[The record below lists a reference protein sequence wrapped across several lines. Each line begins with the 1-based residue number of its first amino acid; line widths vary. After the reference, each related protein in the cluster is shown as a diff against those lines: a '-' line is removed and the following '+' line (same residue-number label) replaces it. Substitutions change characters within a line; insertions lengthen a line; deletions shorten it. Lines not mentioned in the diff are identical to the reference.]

1 MLLELNIKD
10 FAIIDSLSITFGP
23 GLNVFTGAT
32 GAGKSIIMDA
42 LSLIL
47 GDRAS
52 NDVIRSSTEE
62 AQVEAMFD
70 VSSCPAVIDALESCG
85 MDCSGELVIKRV
97 IQRAGKNRVY
107 INGGLA
113 TLSTLAD
120 IGRRL
125 IDVCGQSEHQTLTRA
140 HEQLEMLDSFGA
152 PGALRG
158 EMREAHRAYSS
169 VKKGLDSLI
178 EESRT
183 SRERKDLLCFQLK
196 EISDADPL
204 PGEDVEL
211 KAEKDRLQ
219 NAEKIKGAV
228 AGAEAAIYSESGSA
242 AERLGAA
249 VKALRE
255 ISAYDQRI
263 AKTVEALESS
273 LFAVEDAASF
283 LRGYSEF
290 AEADPDGL
298 ERAVARLEA
307 LGRLKKKYGPALEDV
322 MEKKR
327 SIEKELSGAED
338 IEERIKGLS
347 CELARAQ
354 GKASEAA
361 RSLTAARK
369 KGAAALEKEIEA
381 ELSGLGMKGASFKVA
396 IETDPESFNERG
408 SDRVSFLISPNPGEE
423 IRPLARI
430 ASGGELSRI
439 MLAMK
444 SVSRAGRV
452 PTLVFDEI
460 DAGVGG
466 AVAQVMGL
474 KLKEAARANQV
485 ICITHMPQIA
495 AFADTHFSVSKSVR
509 DGRTVTAVAE
519 LKGDERVGELSTML
533 GGLSVTDTTIRHAG
547 ELIAAAGNLA
557 SKKKP
562 AENRQKRRQ
571 G

>member
-10 FAIIDSLSITFGP
+10 FAIIDRLSITFGP
-23 GLNVFTGAT
+23 GLNIFTGST
-32 GAGKSIIMDA
+32 GAGKSIIMEA

-52 NDVIRSSTEE
+52 NDVIRSSMEE

-120 IGRRL
+120 IGGRL

-140 HEQLEMLDSFGA
+140 QEQLEMLDSFGA

-158 EMREAHRAYSS
+158 EMREAYQACSS
-169 VKKGLDSLI
+169 VKRGLDSLI
-178 EESRT
+178 EESKT
-183 SRERKDLLCFQLK
+183 SRERKDLLSFQLK

-204 PGEDVEL
+204 PGEDVDL
-211 KAEKDRLQ
+211 KCEKDRLQ
-219 NAEKIKGAV
+219 NAGKIKGAV

-255 ISAYDQRI
+255 ISAYDRRI

-283 LRGYSEF
+283 LRGYSES

-298 ERAVARLEA
+298 ERAAARLDL
-307 LGRLKKKYGPALEDV
+307 LGRLKKKYGPTLEEV
-322 MEKKR
+322 MERKR
-327 SIEKELSGAED
+327 YIEKDLSGAED
-338 IEERIKGLS
+338 LDERIKGLS
-347 CELARAQ
+347 SEFARAQ
-354 GKASEAA
+354 SRAKEAA
-361 RSLTAARK
+361 LALTLTRK
-369 KGAAALEKEIEA
+369 KSAAVLEKEIEA

-408 SDRVSFLISPNPGEE
+408 SDRVGFLISPNPGEE
-423 IRPLARI
+423 IKPLAKI

-439 MLAMK
+439 MLAIK
-444 SVSRAGRV
+444 RVSRAGRA

-466 AVAQVMGL
+466 AVAQIMGL
-474 KLKEAARANQV
+474 KLKEVAGANQV

-495 AFADTHFSVSKSVR
+495 AFADTHFSVSKSAR
-509 DGRTVTAVAE
+509 DNRTVTSVTE
-519 LKGDERVGELSTML
+519 LKGDERVGELSEML
-533 GGLSVTDTTIRHAG
+533 GGLSVTETTIRHAG
-547 ELIAAAGNLA
+547 ELIAAAGDLA

-562 AENRQKRRQ
+562 AGSRQ
-571 G
+571 GRRHG

>member
-23 GLNVFTGAT
+23 GLNIFTGAT

-85 MDCSGELVIKRV
+85 MGCSGELVIKRV

-158 EMREAHRAYSS
+158 EMREAHQAYSC
-169 VKKGLDSLI
+169 VKRGLDSLI
-178 EESRT
+178 EESKT
-183 SRERKDLLCFQLK
+183 SRERKDLLSFQLK

-204 PGEDVEL
+204 PGEDAEL

-283 LRGYSEF
+283 LRGYSES

-298 ERAVARLEA
+298 ERAVARLEI

-327 SIEKELSGAED
+327 SIEKDLSGAED
-338 IEERIKGLS
+338 IEERIKVLS
-347 CELARAQ
+347 SELARAQ
-354 GKASEAA
+354 SKASEAA

-369 KGAAALEKEIEA
+369 KGAARLEKEIEA
-381 ELSGLGMKGASFKVA
+381 ELSGLGMKGAAFKVS
-396 IETDPESFNERG
+396 IETDAGAFNERG

-444 SVSRAGRV
+444 SVSMAGRV

-509 DGRTVTAVAE
+509 DNRTVTAVTE
-519 LKGDERVGELSTML
+519 LKGDERVRELSAML

-547 ELIAAAGNLA
+547 ELIAAAGDLA